1 MKQTSCRFSRCL
13 YFSTSALARK
23 VEKLAV
29 ESWSKTGLAP
39 GHAYLL
45 MMVLEYPGIQPGALA
60 EELQLKPSTVTRFI
74 EKLEARKLVI
84 RSSDGKLTN
93 VYPTPR
99 AKELLP
105 ELKACQSSFSETYTQ
120 LLGREESLKLVAQ
133 MNTMAD
139 KMTD

>member
-45 MMVLEYPGIQPGALA
+45 MMVLEDPGIQPGALA

-105 ELKACQSSFSETYTQ
+105 ELKACQSAFSEKYTL

-139 KMTD
+139 KMAD